1 MVRQNDHFPKKEREA
16 NVNKRDEIKD
26 EYLGYRID
34 NFGNLKPEAI
44 VNYNN
49 LTKGN

>member
-1 MVRQNDHFPKKEREA
+1 MVRQNDHFPQKEREA
-16 NVNKRDEIKD
+16 NVNKRDEIKG

>member
-1 MVRQNDHFPKKEREA
+1 MNRACGDEKEKIPA
-16 NVNKRDEIKD
+16 AGADEFHVTAEID
-26 EYLGYRID
+26 LGYRID